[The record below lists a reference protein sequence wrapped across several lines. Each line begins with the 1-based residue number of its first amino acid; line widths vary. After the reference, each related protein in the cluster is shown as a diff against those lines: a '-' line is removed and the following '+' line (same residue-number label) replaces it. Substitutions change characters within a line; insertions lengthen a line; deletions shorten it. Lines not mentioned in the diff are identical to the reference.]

1 MVSNASEVNQA
12 RKVTV
17 AARVEPSLA
26 EAVVALADRGN
37 RSTSREIAA
46 AIAEHVSK
54 ESAPAAA
61 TTRSAVGSSAPSE
74 RDIAPVRAQLAGT
87 RPNPAAPHGS
97 GAPVGAEA
105 A

>member
-1 MVSNASEVNQA
+1 MVSNESDVNGE

-46 AIAEHVSK
+46 AISEHVFK
-54 ESAPAAA
+54 ESASAAAA
-61 TTRSAVGSSAPSE
+61 TSSALRSSAPSE
-74 RDIAPVRAQLAGT
+74 RGEARASQLAQGDYLVQQDQAQE
-87 RPNPAAPHGS
+87 R
-97 GAPVGAEA
+97 E
-105 A
+105 

>member
-1 MVSNASEVNQA
+1 MSNASEVNQA

-17 AARVEPSLA
+17 AARVEPLLA

-54 ESAPAAA
+54 ESAPAAVP
-61 TTRSAVGSSAPSE
+61 TSSAVRSSASSE
-74 RDIAPVRAQLAGT
+74 RGEACAPQLAG
-87 RPNPAAPHGS
+87 RPTSP
-97 GAPVGAEA
+97 GAPDTPPPKGP
-105 A
+105 